1 MHVWLHRYVKDH
13 TFKHYW
19 VLVMITQNTQ
29 SLYSL
34 IFDALEIA
42 HVQFLLHVMV
52 MVYWSV

>member
-34 IFDALEIA
+34 IFDALETA